1 MYRASLLASVAIGAI
16 LSAGTPALAQIMN
29 NSSGSIETVVV
40 TAQRLNAARS
50 GIQTQTGAST
60 YTITSRDIEA
70 QPGGANSLLNQV
82 VLQAPGVAQ
91 DSFGQLHVRGE
102 HNGLQYRLNGIILP
116 EGISAFGQTL
126 NPRLISSLQLV
137 TGALPAEYGLRT
149 AGIVNLHTR
158 NGLFDSGGDIS
169 IYGGSHSTIQPSFDY
184 GGSSGSFNYFVSGD
198 FLTNTLGIES
208 PDGRSNP
215 LHDRTQQY
223 HGFAY
228 LEDILDEHSSITAVL
243 GTSHGQFQ
251 IPNQAGLQP
260 ELGWTL
266 NGQTSFPSA
275 QLDENQSEI
284 THYGIVSYLRSEGG
298 FDFQISGF
306 GRYSSLLFTPDAVG
320 DLLFDGIAQN
330 AYKRDVTL
338 GTQAEGALHVGDN
351 HTIRAGLVIQSDTTA
366 SRTTSQVL
374 PADCTGTGTLADPFA
389 CAPLTATN
397 PAYDIPISIPDNS
410 SKQGWT
416 YSVYLQDEWKVTK
429 SLTLNYGLRFDQFNG
444 FLDENQLSP
453 RINAVWKP
461 TATTTVHAGY
471 SRYFSPPPF
480 ELVGNETVVKFLNT
494 SASPMITANDTPRAE
509 RAHYFD
515 IGIDQQIIDGLILGV
530 DTYYKASR
538 NMLDEGQFGAPI
550 IQTPFNYKDG
560 RQYGVE
566 LTGTYDSG
574 PFSTYANVAFQRA
587 QGRDIVTSQFD
598 FSPEE
603 LAYIAGNFI
612 HLDHEQY
619 TTISAGASYL
629 WQNTRFSADLLY
641 GSGLRR
647 EGLVPNGDHVPGYA
661 QINLGVS
668 HAFDLAS
675 AGVLTLRV
683 DVINVLN
690 TKYQIRDGT
699 GVGVGAPQYGPRRG
713 FFFGVSKSL

>member
-1 MYRASLLASVAIGAI
+1 
-16 LSAGTPALAQIMN
+16 
-29 NSSGSIETVVV
+29 
-40 TAQRLNAARS
+40 
-50 GIQTQTGAST
+50 
-60 YTITSRDIEA
+60 
-70 QPGGANSLLNQV
+70 
-82 VLQAPGVAQ
+82 
-91 DSFGQLHVRGE
+91 
-102 HNGLQYRLNGIILP
+102 
-116 EGISAFGQTL
+116 
-126 NPRLISSLQLV
+126 
-137 TGALPAEYGLRT
+137 
-149 AGIVNLHTR
+149 
-158 NGLFDSGGDIS
+158 
-169 IYGGSHSTIQPSFDY
+169 
-184 GGSSGSFNYFVSGD
+184 
-198 FLTNTLGIES
+198 
-208 PDGRSNP
+208 
-215 LHDRTQQY
+215 
-223 HGFAY
+223 
-228 LEDILDEHSSITAVL
+228 
-243 GTSHGQFQ
+243 
-251 IPNQAGLQP
+251 
-260 ELGWTL
+260 
-266 NGQTSFPSA
+266 
-275 QLDENQSEI
+275 
-284 THYGIVSYLRSEGG
+284 
-298 FDFQISGF
+298 
-306 GRYSSLLFTPDAVG
+306 
-320 DLLFDGIAQN
+320 
-330 AYKRDVTL
+330 
-338 GTQAEGALHVGDN
+338 
-351 HTIRAGLVIQSDTTA
+351 
-366 SRTTSQVL
+366 
-374 PADCTGTGTLADPFA
+374 
-389 CAPLTATN
+389 
-397 PAYDIPISIPDNS
+397 
-410 SKQGWT
+410 
-416 YSVYLQDEWKVTK
+416 
-429 SLTLNYGLRFDQFNG
+429 
-444 FLDENQLSP
+444 
-453 RINAVWKP
+453 
-461 TATTTVHAGY
+461 
-471 SRYFSPPPF
+471 
-480 ELVGNETVVKFLNT
+480 
-494 SASPMITANDTPRAE
+494 MITANDTPRAE